1 MSSGMPIT
9 YPTAETMRA
18 LLAQLPAGW
27 LGELGERLRTDANG
41 ELRSRYLGSFD
52 GAADKARTRLSRP
65 LPQDDFAATKATI
78 DACSVARE
86 VVDLAWSALNTTP
99 GALRSGP

>member
-1 MSSGMPIT
+1 
-9 YPTAETMRA
+9 
-18 LLAQLPAGW
+18 
-27 LGELGERLRTDANG
+27 
-41 ELRSRYLGSFD
+41 
-52 GAADKARTRLSRP
+52 